1 MRLSLYIAILTVVS
15 TQLLFASPT
24 SAQSMSQVEVSIELK
39 KESAV
44 TALKKIESQT
54 NFRFVYRNDQLKDLK
69 QLELPMKKRSV
80 QELLTLVFG
89 NDRFQ
94 IKQIN
99 TNNIQIVAAPK
110 ATNIPVVR
118 ISGIVYDE
126 AGVVLPGVSVR
137 VKGDNSISTATD
149 VNGHF
154 GIEVPAGTTMLIFSY
169 LSYQTQEVAID
180 QRNSVSVYMK
190 PAAGSLNEV
199 QVIGYGTTTRKLNTG
214 SVSSIT
220 SEVISKQTV
229 GNPIQALA
237 GRIAGM
243 TVVQNNGLPGSNTTV
258 QIRGNNTLGI
268 NGLSGALPLYIVD
281 GVPFTNFNGGSPVT
295 DNANAFGLTGAN
307 GGISP
312 FSMINPQDI
321 ERIDVLKDADA
332 TAIYGA
338 RGANG
343 VVLITTKRG
352 KSGKA
357 KLDANIYTGTG
368 KVGHFVEMLNTE
380 QYLEMRKEAFKNDGV
395 TATATNAPDLLLWDQ
410 KAHTDWQKL
419 LLGGTAT
426 VTDAQLSYSGGNERI
441 RFFTSGNYRKDGT
454 VFPGDM
460 GSSRFSGRMNLQTN
474 SLNNKF
480 SSSFTVNYANDNTD
494 LIQTDVSNALSLPPN
509 YPLYNANGTLNWT
522 GGFTNPY
529 ANLLKKFKNTN
540 TNFIANGT
548 LKYNLLKGLNIKA
561 DLGYTRSN
569 LSQILQNPLSSQ
581 DPSSSGISNQAR
593 FANTVST
600 NYIIEPQAE
609 YAINVRKHT
618 FSALVGTTFQE
629 NVSDANSTTG
639 TNYPYEALLNTINGA
654 GTITSS
660 NAYSIYKY
668 ASAFGRLNYDYD
680 KRFVLN
686 LTFRRDAS
694 SRFGSSHQFAN
705 FGAAGAAWI
714 FSDESFV
721 KDNLSFL
728 SFGKLRA
735 SYGTTGNDQLPNYQ
749 YLALFSVGSA
759 AGAYQG
765 IPSLALNSIPNPDL
779 KWETTR
785 KMEFGL
791 DLGFLKDRILLKADA
806 YWHRSSDLLT
816 YGNLPLQ
823 SSFNSINANLDAVVQ
838 NRGLEFELN
847 TTNIDHGDFKW
858 TSAFN
863 ISFPQNKLLKFDQIA
878 TSFYATSFAIGYP
891 ITVSKYFSFDKID
904 PATGAALYNDLDGTS
919 GTNFNT
925 DRYFAGIGTPYFG
938 GLSNTFIYKSFSLDV
953 FLQFNHRMGVLNN
966 IYGTRIGSLNNQNVS
981 ALNRWRNPGEQ
992 ASLPGASANPGGSIY
1007 STYSNLGQSDIF
1019 YGDASFL
1026 KLRSANLSY
1035 TLPFEWTR
1043 SLKVSNARIYVQ
1055 GQNLLTFAKNK
1066 YVLDPESSNAMP
1078 PLRTIVFGINL
1089 TL

>member
-80 QELLTLVFG
+80 QELLTLIFG

-110 ATNIPVVR
+110 ATNIPAVR
-118 ISGIVYDE
+118 VSGIVFDE

-154 GIEVPAGTTMLIFSY
+154 GIDVPAGTTMLIFSY

-180 QRNSVSVYMK
+180 QRSALSVYMK
-190 PAAGSLNEV
+190 PAIGSLNEV

-295 DNANAFGLTGAN
+295 DNTNAFGLSGAN

-395 TATATNAPDLLLWDQ
+395 TATASNAPDLLLWDQ
-410 KAHTDWQKL
+410 NAYTDWQKL

-529 ANLLKKFKNTN
+529 ANLLKTFKNTN

-561 DLGYTRSN
+561 DLGYTKSN

-593 FANTVST
+593 FANIIST

-609 YAINVRKHT
+609 YTINVRKHT

-694 SRFGSSHQFAN
+694 SRFGSNNQFAN

-759 AGAYQG
+759 AGAYQN
-765 IPSLALNSIPNPDL
+765 IPSLALNGIPNPDL

-806 YWHRSSDLLT
+806 YWHRSTDLLT

-823 SSFNSINANLDAVVQ
+823 SSFNSINTNLDAVVQ

-891 ITVSKYFSFDKID
+891 ITVNKYFSFDKID
-904 PATGAALYNDLDGTS
+904 PATGAVLYNDLDGIS

-938 GLSNTFIYKSFSLDV
+938 GLSNTFSYKSFSLDV

-981 ALNRWRNPGEQ
+981 ALNRWKNPGEQ
-992 ASLPGASANPGGSIY
+992 TSLPGASANPGGSIY
-1007 STYSNLGQSDIF
+1007 STYSNLGNSDIF